1 MCCQCVLKCT
11 LASVS
16 VSKRGWSAHLRH
28 QRGSYECLC
37 ECVSVRCDNKA
48 PWLIN
53 ITGPDSWRNATHI
66 ASSLPELSF
75 NLLQTIL
82 CILQMP
88 QQSASLPLNDIL
100 HLFFTSTSDS
110 LWSCRVFSFYYFIFT
125 SLQMLINR
133 HFFSSSH
140 LWSVVPSII
149 RHSLPRSLLTHVC
162 TCLLDPAVTLR
173 KQDVCSFQHSL
184 KKLHYGTGNVTL
196 LHH

>member
-1 MCCQCVLKCT
+1 MWVWASKC
-11 LASVS
+11 
-16 VSKRGWSAHLRH
+16 GWSAHLRH

-37 ECVSVRCDNKA
+37 ECVSVRSDNKA

-133 HFFSSSH
+133 HFFFLIPPLISCSIHH
-140 LWSVVPSII
+140 L
-149 RHSLPRSLLTHVC
+149 SLPSTYSLD
-162 TCLLDPAVTLR
+162 TCLYLSAWPSGDTA
-173 KQDVCSFQHSL
+173 
-184 KKLHYGTGNVTL
+184 
-196 LHH
+196 